1 MANYFNVVGSQTITA
16 GSEKDQFFAF
26 TRLANLDYVRP
37 DAVMAQL
44 VWNSAILTGSGTA
57 YQLIGANI
65 QISTDLYLGGQG
77 TDIMYGSNLNDA
89 IVYNNGVISGGFGSF
104 DNIEQFW
111 LADGDDIID
120 LSAHGAGGIDYAK
133 DVLIQGGEGND
144 IIIGGAGKD
153 NLQGDGGNDII
164 FGWRGSD
171 TISGGAGDDI
181 LYGDDL
187 GYNGISGDDTLDG
200 GSGDDTLDGGSGNDQ
215 LYGGR
220 GKDKLSGG
228 DGNDMLYG
236 GAGDDSLAGGAG
248 DDILYGDDDTVSGS
262 DVLHGDAGNDQLY
275 GGLAGDELYGDSGD
289 DWLDGGAGNDYMHG
303 GGGNDTI
310 IAGAGND
317 VIDGSADI
325 DTLVF
330 SGNRADYAFTLQTD
344 GSYVA
349 VDQRAGSPEGTKT
362 IRNVE
367 FFQFADM
374 TTPSTGLNAP
384 PVITSNGGGATA
396 ALAIDEN
403 STAVTT
409 VTATDADAGQTIGFS
424 IIGGADAA
432 LFSIDAGT
440 GALRFIAAP
449 NFESPADAN
458 GDNVYQLIVAANDG
472 NGGVDTQALSV
483 TVNDLPDGAA
493 PVITSNGGGASAAI
507 TVNEN
512 ATAVT
517 SVTATDADGPSIS
530 YAIVGGAD
538 AALFAVDAA
547 TGALT
552 FRTAPNYEAPAD
564 ANHDNVYDVIVQAS
578 DGSNTDQQTLAV
590 TVANLNDNAPVLT
603 SYAGAASAA
612 LSVAENG
619 LLAATVQAS
628 DADGGALSYS
638 ISGGADAALFT
649 IDTATGALS
658 FRTAPDYEAPT
669 DSNGDRIYNVVVS
682 ASDGTNS
689 VAQTLAISVTNVNDN
704 APIIS
709 SNGGGASAAI
719 SIAENGS
726 AVTTVAAS
734 DADGATPSYMIAGG
748 ADAALFTIDAVTGVL
763 SFINAPDYENRLDA
777 DGDGIYQVTVRASDG
792 SLFDDQ
798 ALSISITDVA
808 EGGRTI
814 TGSSGNNVISP
825 TTTVLAYQTTAL
837 NDTIYGL
844 AGNDTIDGGAGADI
858 MDGGAGNDIFYVDT
872 YSDDGFAGNDDQV
885 IELVGGGSDLVYASV
900 SYRLAANV
908 EKLTLTGM
916 AAINGIGNDLANT
929 ITGNDAA
936 NALSGGLGADILY
949 GMGGNDMLDGGD
961 DNDTLFG
968 GDGND
973 NLIGAAGNDYLDG
986 GTGADSMTG
995 GLGDDSYIVD
1005 SWSDDGN
1012 SANDDLIVELAGEGT
1027 DQVNASVSYK
1037 LAAEIE
1043 KLTLTGTD
1051 AIDGTGNELA
1061 NTITGNSGNN
1071 SLWGGLGNDT
1081 MLGNAGDDRLY
1092 GEDGQDSLD
1101 GGAGNDLLDGGA
1113 AGDTIKGGAGADT
1126 LIGGAGKDTLTGGTE
1141 ADVFVFAR
1149 GDTTLNTA
1157 SYDRITDF
1165 KASEGD
1171 RIDFD
1176 FLNGSLPAADYAEKT
1191 IATNV
1196 FADALAAANTTAGA
1210 NHVTF
1215 IAGTTDGWVFYDSN
1229 GDGAF
1234 DQSIQLVGVNMLAG
1248 ADASSFF

>member
-37 DAVMAQL
+37 DAVLAQL

-57 YQLIGANI
+57 YQLVGTNI

-89 IVYNNGVISGGFGSF
+89 ILYNNGVISGGFGSF

-120 LSAHGAGGIDYAK
+120 LSAHGPGGIDYLK
-133 DVLIQGGEGND
+133 DVLVQGGEGND

-187 GYNGISGDDTLDG
+187 GNNGISGDDTLDG
-200 GSGDDTLDGGSGNDQ
+200 GSGNDI

-220 GKDKLSGG
+220 GKDKLTGG
-228 DGNDMLYG
+228 DGNDILYG
-236 GAGDDSLAGGAG
+236 GAGDDSLSGGAG
-248 DDILYGDDDTVSGS
+248 DDILYGDDDNVSGS
-262 DVLHGDAGNDQLY
+262 DVLHGDSGNDRLY

-330 SGNRADYAFTLQTD
+330 SGNRADYLFTLQTD
-344 GSYVA
+344 GSFIA
-349 VDQRAGSPEGTKT
+349 VDQRAGSPEGSKT

-367 FFQFADM
+367 YFQFADM
-374 TTPSTGLNAP
+374 TTPATALNAP
-384 PVITSNGGGATA
+384 PVITSNGGGAAA

-409 VTATDADAGQTIGFS
+409 VTATDPDAGQTVGFS
-424 IIGGADAA
+424 IVGGADAA
-432 LFSIDAGT
+432 FFTIDAVT
-440 GALRFIAAP
+440 GELRFITAP
-449 NFESPADAN
+449 NFESPADAD

-472 NGGVDTQALSV
+472 NGGVDTQTLSI
-483 TVNDLPDGAA
+483 TVRDVSDGAA

-507 TVNEN
+507 SVNEN
-512 ATAVT
+512 APAVT
-517 SVTATDADGPSIS
+517 TVTATDADGPSIG

-538 AALFAVDAA
+538 AALFTIDAA

-552 FRTAPNYEAPAD
+552 FKTAPDYETPTD
-564 ANHDNVYDVIVQAS
+564 ANRDNVYDVIVQAS
-578 DGSNTDQQTLAV
+578 DGTNTDQQTLAV
-590 TVANLNDNAPVLT
+590 TVVNLNDNAPVLT
-603 SYAGAASAA
+603 SYGGTASVA

-619 LLAATVQAS
+619 LLAATVVAS
-628 DADGGALSYS
+628 DADGTPLSYA

-649 IDTATGALS
+649 INANTGTLT
-658 FRTAPDYEAPT
+658 FKTAPDYEAPS
-669 DSNGDRIYNVVVS
+669 DSNGDRIYNVIVS

-689 VAQTLAISVTNVNDN
+689 VAQTFAISVTNANDN
-704 APIIS
+704 APVIT
-709 SNGGGASAAI
+709 SNGGGTSAAI
-719 SIAENGS
+719 SMAENGS
-726 AVTTVAAS
+726 AVAIVSAT
-734 DADGATPSYMIAGG
+734 DADGTTPGYAISGG
-748 ADAALFTIDAVTGVL
+748 ADAALFTIDAVTGAL
-763 SFINAPDYENRLDA
+763 SFINAPDYENRIDA
-777 DGDGIYQVTVRASDG
+777 DGDGVYQVMVRATDG
-792 SLFDDQ
+792 SNVDDQ
-798 ALSISITDVA
+798 LLSITITDVA

-814 TGSSGNNVISP
+814 TGSSGNNTISP
-825 TTTVLAYQTTAL
+825 TTTVAAYQSTAL
-837 NDTIYGL
+837 NDTIYAL
-844 AGNDTIDGGAGADI
+844 AGNDVIDGGAGADY

-872 YSDDGFAGNDDQV
+872 WSDDGFAGNDDQV
-885 IELVGGGSDLVYASV
+885 IELAGGGSDLVYASV

-908 EKLTLTGM
+908 EKLTLTG
-916 AAINGIGNDLANT
+916 ATAIDGLGNELANT

-936 NALSGGLGADILY
+936 NMLSGGLGADILY
-949 GMGGNDMLDGGD
+949 GMGGADTIDGGD
-961 DNDTLFG
+961 DNDNLFG

-973 NLIGAAGNDYLDG
+973 VLIGGLGDDYLDG

-995 GLGDDSYIVD
+995 GDGNDTYIVD

-1012 SANDDLIVELAGEGT
+1012 SANDDMIFELAGGGT
-1027 DQVNASVSYK
+1027 DQVNASVSYR
-1037 LAAEIE
+1037 LAPEIE
-1043 KLTLTGTD
+1043 KLVLTGTD
-1051 AIDGTGNELA
+1051 NIDGTGNDLA

-1071 SLWGGLGNDT
+1071 GIWGGLGNDT
-1081 MLGNAGDDRLY
+1081 ILGNAGDDRLY

-1101 GGAGNDLLDGGA
+1101 GGAGNDLLDGGL
-1113 AGDTIKGGAGADT
+1113 AGDTLKGGAGNDT

-1141 ADVFVFAR
+1141 ADIFVFNR

-1171 RIDFD
+1171 RIDLD
-1176 FLNGSLPAADYAEKT
+1176 FLNGSLPAADYAERA
-1191 IATNV
+1191 IATNN
-1196 FADALAAANTTAGA
+1196 FSDALAAANTTAGV

-1215 IAGTTDGWVFYDSN
+1215 VAGTTDGWVFYDSN

-1234 DQSIQLVGVNMLAG
+1234 DQSVLLLGVNTLAG
-1248 ADASSFF
+1248 VDSSSFF

>member
-16 GSEKDQFFAF
+16 GAEKDQFFAF

-44 VWNSAILTGSGTA
+44 VWNSAILTGSGS
-57 YQLIGANI
+57 YFQLVGSNI
-65 QISTDLYLGGQG
+65 QISMDLYLGGQG

-89 IVYNNGVISGGFGSF
+89 IFYNNGVISGGFGSF

-120 LSAHGAGGIDYAK
+120 LSAHGPGGVDYLK
-133 DVLIQGGEGND
+133 DVLVQGGEGND

-187 GYNGISGDDTLDG
+187 GNNGISGDDTLDG
-200 GSGDDTLDGGSGNDQ
+200 GSGNDI

-220 GKDKLSGG
+220 GKDKLNGG
-228 DGNDMLYG
+228 DGNDILYG
-236 GAGDDSLAGGAG
+236 GAGDDSLSGGAG
-248 DDILYGDDDTVSGS
+248 DDILYGDDDNNSGT
-262 DVLHGDAGNDQLY
+262 DVLHGDSGNDHLY
-275 GGLAGDELYGDSGD
+275 GGLGGDDMYGDSGD
-289 DWLDGGAGNDYMHG
+289 DYLDGGAGNDYMHG

-317 VIDGSADI
+317 VIDGSADT
-325 DTLVF
+325 DTVVF
-330 SGNRADYAFTLQTD
+330 SGNRADYLFTLQTD
-344 GSYVA
+344 GSFIA

-374 TTPSTGLNAP
+374 TTPSAGLNAP

-403 STAVTT
+403 GTAVTT
-409 VTATDADAGQTIGFS
+409 VTATDTDAGQVVGFA
-424 IIGGADAA
+424 IVGGADAA
-432 LFSIDAGT
+432 LFAIDAVT
-440 GALRFIAAP
+440 GELRFIAAP
-449 NFESPADAN
+449 NFESPADAD
-458 GDNVYQLIVAANDG
+458 GDNVYQVIVAANDG
-472 NGGVDTQALSV
+472 NGGVDTQALAV
-483 TVNDLPDGAA
+483 TVNDVPDGFA

-507 TVNEN
+507 TINEN
-512 ATAVT
+512 GAAVT
-517 SVTATDADGPSIS
+517 TVTATDADGPSIS
-530 YAIVGGAD
+530 YSIIGGAD
-538 AALFAVDAA
+538 AALFTVDAA
-547 TGALT
+547 TGVLT
-552 FRTAPNYEAPAD
+552 FRTAPDYEAPAD

-578 DGSNTDQQTLAV
+578 DGGNTDSQALAV

-603 SYAGAASAA
+603 SYAGSASVG
-612 LSVAENG
+612 LSVAENS
-619 LLAATVQAS
+619 LMAATVQAS
-628 DADGGALSYS
+628 DADGGTLSYA
-638 ISGGADAALFT
+638 ISGGLDAALFT
-649 IDTATGALS
+649 IDPVTGVLS
-658 FRTAPDYEAPT
+658 FINAPDYEAPG
-669 DSNGDRIYNVVVS
+669 DSNGDRIYNVIVS
-682 ASDGTNS
+682 ASDGSNS
-689 VAQTLAISVTNVNDN
+689 VAQTLAISVTNANDN
-704 APIIS
+704 APIIT
-709 SNGGGASAAI
+709 SNGGGATAAI

-726 AVTTVAAS
+726 AVTTVAAT
-734 DADGATPSYMIAGG
+734 DADGTTPAFAIAGG
-748 ADAALFTIDAVTGVL
+748 ADAALFTIDPVTGAL

-777 DGDGIYQVTVRASDG
+777 DGDGVYQVTVRATDG
-792 SLFDDQ
+792 TNVDDQ
-798 ALSISITDVA
+798 MLSITVTDVA
-808 EGGRTI
+808 EGGKTI
-814 TGSSGNNVISP
+814 TGSSGNNTISP
-825 TTTVLAYQTTAL
+825 TTTVAAYQTTAL
-837 NDTIYGL
+837 NDTIYAL
-844 AGNDTIDGGAGADI
+844 AGNDIIDGGAGADI
-858 MDGGAGNDIFYVDT
+858 MDGGAGNDTFYVDT

-885 IELVGGGSDLVYASV
+885 IELAGGGSDLVYASV

-908 EKLTLTGM
+908 EKLTLTGA
-916 AAINGIGNDLANT
+916 AAINGIGNELANT

-936 NALSGGLGADILY
+936 NGLTGGLGADILY
-949 GMGGNDMLDGGD
+949 GMGGNDTLDGGD
-961 DNDTLFG
+961 DNDNLFG

-973 NLIGAAGNDYLDG
+973 MLIGGLGNDYLDG

-995 GLGDDSYIVD
+995 GDGDDTYIVD

-1012 SANDDLIVELAGEGT
+1012 SANDDLIFELAGGGT
-1027 DQVNASVSYK
+1027 DQVNASVSYR

-1051 AIDGTGNELA
+1051 NIDGTGNDLA

-1071 SLWGGLGNDT
+1071 AIWGGLGNDV
-1081 MLGNAGDDRLY
+1081 LIGNGGDDRLY

-1101 GGAGNDLLDGGA
+1101 GGAGNDWLDGGA

-1141 ADVFVFAR
+1141 ADVFVFNR

-1157 SYDRITDF
+1157 SYDRIMDY

-1176 FLNGSLPAADYAEKT
+1176 FLNGSLPTADYAERT
-1191 IATNV
+1191 IATNN
-1196 FADALAAANTTAGA
+1196 FADALAAANTTAGV

-1229 GDGAF
+1229 ADGAF
-1234 DQSIQLVGVNMLAG
+1234 DQSIQLVGVNTLAG
-1248 ADASSFF
+1248 VDASSFF

>member
-37 DAVMAQL
+37 DAVLAQL
-44 VWNSAILTGSGTA
+44 VWNTAILTDSGAA
-57 YQLIGANI
+57 YQLAATNI
-65 QISTDLYLGGQG
+65 QISTDLFLGGQG
-77 TDIMYGSNLNDA
+77 TDILYGSNLNDA

-120 LSAHGAGGIDYAK
+120 LSAHGAGGIDYIK
-133 DVLIQGGEGND
+133 DVLVQGGEGND

-187 GYNGISGDDTLDG
+187 GFNGISGDDTLDG
-200 GSGDDTLDGGSGNDQ
+200 GSGNDI

-220 GKDKLSGG
+220 GKDKLTGG
-228 DGNDMLYG
+228 DGNDILYG
-236 GAGDDSLAGGAG
+236 GAGDDNLSGGAG
-248 DDILYGDDDTVSGS
+248 DDILYGDDDTASGS
-262 DVLHGDAGNDQLY
+262 DVMHGDSGNDRLY
-275 GGLAGDELYGDSGD
+275 GGLAGDEIYGDSGD
-289 DWLDGGAGNDYMHG
+289 DYLDGGAGNDYMHG

-317 VIDGSADI
+317 VIDGSADVDI
-325 DTLVF
+325 VVF
-330 SGNRADYAFTLQTD
+330 SGNRADYVFTLQTD

-349 VDQRAGSPEGTKT
+349 VDQRAGSPEGTKS

-374 TTPSTGLNAP
+374 TSPANGLNAP
-384 PVITSNGGGATA
+384 PVITSNGGGTTAT
-396 ALAIDEN
+396 LAIDEN

-409 VTATDADAGQTIGFS
+409 VTATDPDAGQTIGFA
-424 IIGGADAA
+424 IIGGDDAA
-432 LFSIDAGT
+432 LFTIDAAT
-440 GALRFIAAP
+440 GELRFIAAP
-449 NFESPADAN
+449 NFESPADAD

-472 NGGVDTQALSV
+472 NGGVDTQSLSV
-483 TVNDLPDGAA
+483 TVRDVPDGAA
-493 PVITSNGGGASAAI
+493 PVITSNGGGANAAV

-517 SVTATDADGPSIS
+517 MVTATDSDSPSIS

-538 AALFAVDAA
+538 AALFAIDAA
-547 TGALT
+547 TGALS
-552 FRTAPNYEAPAD
+552 FKTAPDYEAPANAD
-564 ANHDNVYDVIVQAS
+564 HNNVYDVVVQAS
-578 DGSNTDQQTLAV
+578 DGGNTDRQTLAV
-590 TVANLNDNAPVLT
+590 TVANLNDNAPILS
-603 SYAGAASAA
+603 SYGGAASVT
-612 LSVAENG
+612 LSVAENS
-619 LLAATVQAS
+619 LSAATVQAG
-628 DADGGALSYS
+628 DADGTPLSYT

-649 IDTATGALS
+649 IDAATGALS
-658 FRTAPDYEAPT
+658 FKTAPDYEAPG
-669 DSNGDRIYNVVVS
+669 DSNGDRIYNVTVS

-689 VAQTLAISVTNVNDN
+689 IAQTLAITITNLNDN
-704 APIIS
+704 SPVIT
-709 SNGGGASAAI
+709 SNGGGATAAI
-719 SIAENGS
+719 SMAENAA
-726 AVTTVAAS
+726 AVTTVTAT
-734 DADGATPSYMIAGG
+734 DADGTTPAFAISGG
-748 ADAALFTIDAVTGVL
+748 ADAALFTIDAATGAL
-763 SFINAPDYENRLDA
+763 SFIAAPDYENRLDA
-777 DGDGIYQVTVRASDG
+777 DGDGVYQVLVRATDG
-792 SLFDDQ
+792 SNVDDQ
-798 ALSISITDVA
+798 LLSITITDVV
-808 EGGRTI
+808 ETGRTI

-844 AGNDTIDGGAGADI
+844 AGNDTIDGGAGADY

-872 YSDDGFAGNDDQV
+872 WSDDGFAGNDDQV
-885 IELVGGGSDLVYASV
+885 IELAGGGSDLVYASV
-900 SYRLAANV
+900 SYRLATQV
-908 EKLTLTGM
+908 EKLTLTGA

-936 NALSGGLGADILY
+936 NQLSGGLGADILY
-949 GMGGNDMLDGGD
+949 GNGGADTLDGGD
-961 DNDTLFG
+961 DSDTLFG

-973 NLIGAAGNDYLDG
+973 MLIGGLGDDMLDG

-995 GLGDDSYIVD
+995 GLGNDVYIVD

-1012 SANDDLIVELAGEGT
+1012 TANDDLIFELAGEGT
-1027 DQVNASVSYK
+1027 DQVNASVSYR
-1037 LAAEIE
+1037 LGAEVE
-1043 KLTLTGTD
+1043 KLVLTGTD

-1061 NTITGNSGNN
+1061 NSITGNSGNN
-1071 SLWGGLGNDT
+1071 SLWGRAGNDT
-1081 MLGNAGDDRLY
+1081 MLGNGGDDRLY
-1092 GEDGQDSLD
+1092 GEDGMDSLD
-1101 GGAGNDLLDGGA
+1101 GGSGNDWLDGGA
-1113 AGDTIKGGAGADT
+1113 AGDTVKGGAGNDT
-1126 LIGGAGKDTLTGGTE
+1126 IIGGAGKDTLTGGTE
-1141 ADVFVFAR
+1141 ADIFVFNR
-1149 GDTTLNTA
+1149 GDTTLNTG

-1171 RIDFD
+1171 RIDLD
-1176 FLNGSLPAADYAEKT
+1176 FLNGSIPAADYAEAA

-1196 FADALAAANTTAGA
+1196 FSDALAAANATAGV

-1215 IAGTTDGWVFYDSN
+1215 IAGTTDGWVFYDAN

-1234 DQSIQLVGVNMLAG
+1234 EQSVLLVGVNNVAG
-1248 ADASSFF
+1248 VDSSSFF

>member
-16 GSEKDQFFAF
+16 GNEKDQFFAF

-44 VWNSAILTGSGTA
+44 VWDSAILTGSGTA
-57 YQLIGANI
+57 YQLTATNI

-89 IVYNNGVISGGFGSF
+89 ILYNNGVMSGGFGSF

-120 LSAHGAGGIDYAK
+120 LSAHGAGGVDYMK
-133 DVLIQGGEGND
+133 DVLVQGGEGND

-187 GYNGISGDDTLDG
+187 GNNGISGDDTLDG
-200 GSGDDTLDGGSGNDQ
+200 GSGNDI

-220 GKDKLSGG
+220 GKDKLTGG

-236 GAGDDSLAGGAG
+236 GAGDDSLSGGAG

-262 DVLHGDAGNDQLY
+262 DVLHGDSGNDRLY

-325 DTLVF
+325 DTVVF
-330 SGNRADYAFTLQTD
+330 SGNRADYLFTLQTD
-344 GSYVA
+344 GSLVA
-349 VDQRAGSPEGTKT
+349 VDQRAGSPEGSKS

-367 FFQFADM
+367 FFQFADV
-374 TTPSTGLNAP
+374 TTPATALNAP

-403 STAVTT
+403 GTAVTT
-409 VTATDADAGQTIGFS
+409 VTATDPDMGQTVGFS
-424 IIGGADAA
+424 IVGGDDAA
-432 LFSIDAGT
+432 LFTIDAVT
-440 GALRFIAAP
+440 GELRFIAAP

-483 TVNDLPDGAA
+483 TVRDVPDGFA

-517 SVTATDADGPSIS
+517 MVTATDADGPSIS

-538 AALFAVDAA
+538 AALFAIDAT

-552 FRTAPNYEAPAD
+552 FRTAPDYEAAAD
-564 ANHDNVYDVIVQAS
+564 ADHDNIYDVIVQAS
-578 DGSNTDQQTLAV
+578 DGSNSDNQVLAV

-603 SYAGAASAA
+603 SYGGAVSAT
-612 LSVAENG
+612 LSVAENS

-628 DADGGALSYS
+628 DADGAALSYS
-638 ISGGADAALFT
+638 ISGGTDAALFT
-649 IDTATGALS
+649 IDAATGALT
-658 FRTAPDYEAPT
+658 FNTAPDYETPS
-669 DSNGDRIYNVVVS
+669 DSNGDRIYNVIVR

-689 VAQTLAISVTNVNDN
+689 VTQTLAIGVTNVNDN
-704 APIIS
+704 APVIT
-709 SNGGGASAAI
+709 SNGGGASASI
-719 SIAENGS
+719 SMAENGS
-726 AVTTVAAS
+726 AVTTVIAT
-734 DADGATPSYMIAGG
+734 DADGTAPGFAIAGG
-748 ADAALFTIDAVTGVL
+748 ADAALFTVDAVTGAL

-777 DGDGIYQVTVRASDG
+777 DGDGVYQVTVRATDG
-792 SLFDDQ
+792 SNFDDQ
-798 ALSISITDVA
+798 SLSIAITDIA
-808 EGGRTI
+808 EGGKTI

-844 AGNDTIDGGAGADI
+844 AGNDTIDGGAGADY

-872 YSDDGFAGNDDQV
+872 YSDDGFASNDDQV
-885 IELVGGGSDLVYASV
+885 IELAGGGSDLVYASV

-908 EKLTLTGM
+908 EKLTLMGA
-916 AAINGIGNDLANT
+916 AAIDGIGNELANT
-929 ITGNDAA
+929 ITGNDAT
-936 NALSGGLGADILY
+936 NQLSGGLGADILY
-949 GMGGNDMLDGGD
+949 GMGGNDLLDGGD
-961 DNDTLFG
+961 DNDNLFG

-973 NLIGAAGNDYLDG
+973 VLIGGLGNDYLDG

-995 GLGDDSYIVD
+995 GDGDDTYIVD

-1012 SANDDLIVELAGEGT
+1012 NANDDLVFELAGGGT
-1027 DQVNASVSYK
+1027 DLVNASVSYK
-1037 LAAEIE
+1037 LAAEVE
-1043 KLTLTGTD
+1043 KLTLTGTGN
-1051 AIDGTGNELA
+1051 IDGTGNDLA

-1071 SLWGGLGNDT
+1071 SLWGGAGNDT
-1081 MLGNAGDDRLY
+1081 LLGNAGDDRLY

-1101 GGAGNDLLDGGA
+1101 GGAGNDMLDGGL
-1113 AGDTIKGGAGADT
+1113 AGDTLKGGAGNDI

-1141 ADVFVFAR
+1141 ADVFVFNR
-1149 GDTTLNTA
+1149 GDTTFNMA

-1176 FLNGSLPAADYAEKT
+1176 FLNGSLPAADYAERA
-1191 IATNV
+1191 ISTNN
-1196 FADALAAANTTAGA
+1196 FADALAAANTTAGV

-1215 IAGTTDGWVFYDSN
+1215 VAGTSDGWLFYDAN

-1234 DQSIQLVGVNMLAG
+1234 EQSVLLLGVNSLAG
-1248 ADASSFF
+1248 VDSTSFF